1 MIDDSCHVIIS
12 CYVIMF
18 VLKILVICFIPYE
31 LEFSVFFFLFRFFG
45 WVAVLQQKGGRA
57 NTVSTHAT
65 PTPINLLSTTE
76 AEARQSLDEIAIR
89 FGLDY
94 H

>member
-12 CYVIMF
+12 CHVIMF

-31 LEFSVFFFLFRFFG
+31 LEFSVFFFLVRFFG

-57 NTVSTHAT
+57 NTVSTHAA
-65 PTPINLLSTTE
+65 PTLPSTFFRRLSRK
-76 AEARQSLDEIAIR
+76 ARITD
-89 FGLDY
+89 
-94 H
+94 

>member
-12 CYVIMF
+12 CHVIMV

-45 WVAVLQQKGGRA
+45 WVAGMKESKPDKTHRKRAKQKKLPATEGGGMA
-57 NTVSTHAT
+57 KT
-65 PTPINLLSTTE
+65 PTE
-76 AEARQSLDEIAIR
+76 GGEE
-89 FGLDY
+89 
-94 H
+94 